1 MTRERK
7 YVWIVLDPGDHG
19 DEIYRMQYVD
29 DTAEFERA
37 DCLKDPGAPPADVF
51 SWKGMAMGCM
61 LT

>member
-1 MTRERK
+1 M
-7 YVWIVLDPGDHG
+7 LDPGDHG
-19 DEIYRMQYVD
+19 DEICRMQYVD
-29 DTAEFERA
+29 DTAGFECA